1 MVSMVLAAY
10 SLFATNS
17 FLQCNPSSKKLEC
30 KGTVSNPVGPV
41 ANTASGISN
50 LGFTAN
56 WVASPG
62 ATAYM
67 LDVSVSSNF
76 SSFISIYYNNRN
88 TGNVTSFFVT
98 GLNPVTTYYYR
109 VRGTNSSGTSGNS
122 NVISLTTAAD
132 RGGPLGSYSQS
143 DVRKFSQFLGG
154 DFDLTPGGDGYYYT
168 VSAYNRGDNQAHF
181 LPLWRSADLI
191 TWTNLGIVWGN
202 DQSPWLNQLAPG
214 GDINAPEIH
223 YINNNYWISYC
234 FYNKDYFLS
243 SSLKSTTGLPT
254 GPYVDVKPGAP
265 LAKPVYVDGSMFQDD
280 NGNVYFLYAGDFIQQ
295 FNSTMTELTGSVMRL
310 GGGGFEGVYLY
321 KFNGVYY
328 LTGAHN
334 PNYDSYCNSSTS
346 LFGPYGS
353 AYCCLAKSGHSTLFT
368 DKNGQLWSTWW
379 GGGDSCGIIK
389 MGIDGNG
396 RLQPHIPA
404 TKNTGIASDSS
415 NQQGLTVY

>member
-1 MVSMVLAAY
+1 MKKSVVLSTVLLF
-10 SLFATNS
+10 SLFGVYGQTKNRSTA
-17 FLQCNPSSKKLEC
+17 PAA
-30 KGTVSNPVGPV
+30 PV
-41 ANTASGISN
+41 ANAASGISN

-56 WVASPG
+56 WAASPG

-98 GLNPVTTYYYR
+98 GLNAVTTYYYR
-109 VRGTNSSGTSGNS
+109 VRGTNSSGKSGNS
-122 NVISLTTAAD
+122 NVISIKTAAD

-202 DQSPWLNQLAPG
+202 NQSPWLNQQDPG
-214 GDINAPEIH
+214 GTIEAPEIH
-223 YINNNYWISYC
+223 YINNNYWIAYS
-234 FYNKDYFLS
+234 FYKNIYLVS
-243 SSLKSTTGLPT
+243 ALKSTTGLPT
-254 GPYVDVKPGAP
+254 GPYVDVQPGSP
-265 LAKPVYVDGSMFQDD
+265 LKGHYYVDGSMFQDD
-280 NGNVYFLYAGDFIQQ
+280 DGTVYYLWSGGGKSGFIQQ
-295 FNSTMTELTGSVMRL
+295 FNSTMTGLTGSETQISAP
-310 GGGGFEGVYLY
+310 GFEGTFLF

-328 LTGAHN
+328 FTAAHN
-334 PNYDSYCNSSTS
+334 PNYDSYCASSTS
-346 LFGPYGS
+346 LLGPYGS
-353 AYCCLAKSGHSTLFT
+353 AYCCLAKSGHNTLFT
-368 DKNGQLWSTWW
+368 DKNGQLWATWW

-396 RLQPHIPA
+396 KLQPHIPA
-404 TKNTGIASDSS
+404 TT
-415 NQQGLTVY
+415 Q